1 MTVVIAALLLTATV
15 ASAQVNIEH
24 YRGKPGVTGA
34 ASYSFNSDLGNV
46 DVISS
51 DGAGN
56 ITINRVHGTI
66 LGVFSGGIGVHG
78 GKRFANSGVLH
89 LRYTYKRNPIYQPEV
104 FAQSDYAAPRQL
116 DWRTLIGVGLRFNS
130 TAAEQFALSL
140 GTAMMWE
147 REGLDLAPGDPHPD
161 DTSVVRSSS
170 YVNLHFDREVLF
182 STTAY
187 LQPAVK
193 DPGDL
198 RLLGVVQLT
207 TPVLRRL
214 NQTTGVKFRVD
225 SDPPAGV
232 KKSDVKVSTS
242 FGLEF

>member
-15 ASAQVNIEH
+15 AAGQVNIEH
-24 YRGKPGVTGA
+24 YRGKPGVTGS

-46 DVISS
+46 DVVNS

-56 ITINRVHGTI
+56 ITINHGHGTI
-66 LGVFSGGIGVHG
+66 LGVFSGGVGVHG

-89 LRYTYKRNPIYQPEV
+89 LRYTHKRNRTYQPEV

-130 TAAEQFALSL
+130 ATSEHFALSF

-147 REGLDLAPGDPHPD
+147 REGLDLAPEDPHPD
-161 DTSVVRSSS
+161 DTSVVRSST

-187 LQPAVK
+187 VQPAVE

-198 RLLGVVQLT
+198 RVLGVVQLT
-207 TPVLRRL
+207 TPILRRL

-225 SDPPAGV
+225 SHPPAGV
-232 KKSDVKVSTS
+232 KKSDVKISTS